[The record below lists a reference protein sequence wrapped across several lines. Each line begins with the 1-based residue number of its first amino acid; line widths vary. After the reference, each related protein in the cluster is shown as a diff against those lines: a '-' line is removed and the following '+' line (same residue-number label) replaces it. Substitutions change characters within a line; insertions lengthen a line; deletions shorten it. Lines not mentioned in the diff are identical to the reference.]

1 MSLQSYESSDRITL
15 KIDVIEM
22 LQVMEWKAAVQG
34 LGMSSMHLK
43 NISSYLTFNRLI
55 EVHIAD

>member
-22 LQVMEWKAAVQG
+22 LQVMEWKAAVQE

-43 NISSYLTFNRLI
+43 NILSYLSFNCLL